1 MASEYGAPHF
11 FLTFT
16 ANEMGW
22 RDLTNAC
29 GGAPF
34 GARPVEATRHY
45 NQRWK
50 EFNERFLRG
59 ETPLGN
65 IVRTWYRHEE
75 QGRGS
80 LHVHMAVWIE
90 GTPHPEAICARAPRE
105 EDCETEAER
114 EWRRFVLRVQQHN
127 CQRKCHYH
135 QGEWKGDAFCKVG
148 YPRPLFNRATCE
160 QGKTPWKQP
169 GHDDF
174 LDPNPHPELEP
185 ADYYLVPETE
195 RYIYQT
201 DVEEDRRLSTYVPL
215 MLLAWGANMNAQY
228 CTTSGFLS
236 YIAKCAP
243 RPSPH
248 ASSKRA
254 TRLTPCSAL
263 NRQM

>member
-22 RDLTNAC
+22 RDLTTAC
-29 GGAPF
+29 GGASF

-114 EWRRFVLRVQQHN
+114 EWRRFVIRVQQHN

-135 QGEWKGDAFCKVG
+135 QGAWKGDAFCKVG

-169 GHDDF
+169 GREDF
-174 LDPNPHPELEP
+174 LDANPHPELEP
-185 ADYYLVPETE
+185 ADCYLAPETE
-195 RYIYQT
+195 RYIYRT
-201 DVEEDRRLSTYVPL
+201 DMEEDRRLSTYVPL
-215 MLLAWGANMNAQY
+215 MLLAWGANMNAPPASCPISQNVRP
-228 CTTSGFLS
+228 
-236 YIAKCAP
+236 AP
-243 RPSPH
+243 RPTQELE
-248 ASSKRA
+248 ASGPGSGPPDA
-254 TRLTPCSAL
+254 IACAL
-263 NRQM
+263 NR